1 MSDVTGVEFLA
12 NARRWLGWVE
22 SMQPGAKRMVEIAKG
37 KPVGLHQDGNLIL
50 DSEGHV
56 WESTYGAR
64 RGYVRLE
71 RDAVFGPYRRTT
83 EVIEGDERAYNGGPE
98 PFVVGGRTFVA
109 KGWNQPDADWT
120 WMPPRYGE
128 RGTLYYAESTLRS
141 NEAGQALGAALLA
154 LAPEDLDGWAKARAQ
169 NAPHDGR
176 MRDHGHLDGDWPSL
190 AARFG
195 LPPERD
201 APDTGSLMCFVHLLV
216 DRAAG
221 LMATS
226 YAH

>member
-1 MSDVTGVEFLA
+1 MSGVEFLE

-22 SMQPGAKRMVEIAKG
+22 SMVGSTERRIAVARS
-37 KPVGLHQDGNLIL
+37 KPAGLGQDGNLIL
-50 DSEGHV
+50 DSEGQV
-56 WESTYGAR
+56 WEATYGAR

-83 EVIEGDERAYNGGPE
+83 EVIEGDERAYNGGSE

-109 KGWNQPDADWT
+109 KGWDQPEADWS
-120 WMPPRYGE
+120 WVPPRYSD
-128 RGTLYYAESTLRS
+128 RGALYYAESSLRS

-154 LAPEDLDGWAKARAQ
+154 LTPEALDEWAKARAEH
-169 NAPHDGR
+169 ASHDGR
-176 MRDHGHLDGDWPSL
+176 MRAFGHIDGDWPSL
-190 AARFG
+190 AAHFG
-195 LPPERD
+195 LPPHRD
-201 APDTGSLMCFVHLLV
+201 APDTGSLLCFAHLLV

-221 LMATS
+221 LTETS

>member
-22 SMQPGAKRMVEIAKG
+22 SMVGSTERMIAIAQS
-37 KPVGLHQDGNLIL
+37 KPAGLHQDGNLIL
-50 DSEGHV
+50 DSEGQV
-56 WESTYGAR
+56 WESVWHPR

-83 EVIEGDERAYNGGPE
+83 EVIEGDERAYNGGSE

-109 KGWNQPDADWT
+109 KGWNQPEADWC
-120 WMPPRYGE
+120 WMPARHGMS
-128 RGTLYYAESTLRS
+128 TLYYYEASRRS

-154 LAPEDLDGWAKARAQ
+154 LTPEALDEWAKTRAEH
-169 NAPHDGR
+169 AWHDGR

-195 LPPERD
+195 LPPEKD

-221 LMATS
+221 LTATS

>member
-1 MSDVTGVEFLA
+1 MNDVTGVEFLA
-12 NARRWLGWVE
+12 NAHRWLGWVE

-37 KPVGLHQDGNLIL
+37 KPGGLHQDGNLIL
-50 DSEGHV
+50 DSEGNV

-98 PFVVGGRTFVA
+98 PFEVGGRTFVA
-109 KGWNQPDADWT
+109 KGWDQPEADWT

-128 RGTLYYAESTLRS
+128 RGTLYYAEASLRS

-169 NAPHDGR
+169 NAPHDGWR
-176 MRDHGHLDGDWPSL
+176 RSDAHVGEDWASLSAHL
-190 AARFG
+190 G
-195 LPPERD
+195 LPSHED
-201 APDTGSLMCFVHLLV
+201 VPDYGSLLCFAHLLV

-221 LMATS
+221 LLATS